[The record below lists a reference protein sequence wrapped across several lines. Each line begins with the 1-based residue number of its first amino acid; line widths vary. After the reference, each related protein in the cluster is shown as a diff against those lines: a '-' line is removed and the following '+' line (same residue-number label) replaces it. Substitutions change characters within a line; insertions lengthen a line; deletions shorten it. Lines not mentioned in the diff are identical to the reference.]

1 VSSFIYFST
10 PIALLIGWVWLG
22 ERPGWVTLIGGAI
35 VVVGVVLTNTR
46 GRQCENTATQPIN
59 ES

>member
-1 VSSFIYFST
+1 
-10 PIALLIGWVWLG
+10 VWLG

-46 GRQCENTATQPIN
+46 GRQCENTAAQPIN
-59 ES
+59 KS